1 MYRTANIARGGGLKK
16 PPSVLG
22 GVILMAIG
30 ASLAPG
36 IDVFAK
42 LVPNSIPVGQ
52 VTAGRFIVQSAL
64 LLPIAIFL
72 GVLHRPDMREIGL
85 HLARASLI
93 MIATGLFFTA
103 LRAMPIA
110 DAIAIFFVEP
120 FFLTLLGAW
129 ILKEQIGVR
138 RIVACFVGFGGA
150 MLVIQP
156 SFAEIGPVA
165 FLPLGT
171 AATFAVYMV
180 LTRQMA
186 QRMHP
191 VTMQSY
197 TAIAAVVIALPILWL
212 ANGTS
217 IPSLDPAW
225 PSQFALWMMLGVGV
239 MATIAHLLIAFA
251 LSQAPAS
258 TLAPLQ
264 YLEIVAATVLGY
276 LVFADVPGRLTL
288 LGVTI
293 IVGAGLY
300 VLNRERLAH
309 QRDTQS

>member
-1 MYRTANIARGGGLKK
+1 MNK
-16 PPSVLG
+16 PPSVISGVLLVALG
-22 GVILMAIG
+22 A
-30 ASLAPG
+30 ALAPG

-42 LVPNSIPVGQ
+42 LVPNNIPVGQ
-52 VTAGRFIVQSAL
+52 VTAARFILQSTL
-64 LLPIAIFL
+64 LLPIAVLL

-85 HLARASLI
+85 HLARAALI

-129 ILKEQIGVR
+129 ILKEQIGIR
-138 RIVACFVGFGGA
+138 RIIACFVGFGGA
-150 MLVIQP
+150 LLVIQP
-156 SFAEIGPVA
+156 SFSQIGPVA

-171 AATFAVYMV
+171 AACFAVYMV

-191 VTMQSY
+191 VTMQAY
-197 TAIAAVVIALPILWL
+197 TAIAAVVIALPILAL

-217 IPSLDPAW
+217 IPSLDPVW
-225 PSQFALWMMLGVGV
+225 PSQFGVLMMLGVGV
-239 MATIAHLLIAFA
+239 MATIAHLLISFA
-251 LSQAPAS
+251 LAQAPAS

-264 YLEIVAATVLGY
+264 YLEIVAATILGY
-276 LVFADVPGRLTL
+276 LIFADIPGQLTL
-288 LGVTI
+288 LGVAI

-300 VLNRERLAH
+300 VLARERQAH
-309 QRDTQS
+309 LGITDN

>member
-1 MYRTANIARGGGLKK
+1 MNKQ
-16 PPSVLG
+16 PSVIG
-22 GVILMAIG
+22 GVVLMALG

-42 LVPNSIPVGQ
+42 LVPNDIPVGQ
-52 VTAGRFIVQSAL
+52 VTAGRFIVQASL
-64 LLPIAIFL
+64 LLPIAIVL
-72 GVLHRPDMREIGL
+72 GALHRPDMREVGL
-85 HLARASLI
+85 HLARAALI

-129 ILKEQIGVR
+129 ILKEQIGMR
-138 RIVACFVGFGGA
+138 RIMACFVGFGGA
-150 MLVIQP
+150 LLVIQP

-191 VTMQSY
+191 VTMQAY
-197 TAIAAVVIALPILWL
+197 TALAAIVIALPVLAL
-212 ANGTS
+212 ANGTN
-217 IPSLDPAW
+217 IASLDPVW
-225 PSQFALWMMLGVGV
+225 PSQFGLWMMLGVGV
-239 MATIAHLLIAFA
+239 MATIAHLLISFA
-251 LSQAPAS
+251 LARAPAS

-264 YLEIVAATVLGY
+264 YLEIVAATALGY
-276 LVFADVPGRLTL
+276 LVFADVPGPLTF
-288 LGVTI
+288 LGVAI

-300 VLNRERLAH
+300 VLARERQTHLH
-309 QRDTQS
+309 PDQG